1 MTRGALVPC
10 HPPRSQHLSAM
21 CHPRGPTWLL
31 RLLTSS
37 TRGHGRVKTPPPVSL
52 FHKSTP
58 YRPAGRVAAF
68 PASRVLRHLLTSGPA
83 AVKARRDLGIC
94 HPPAL
99 PGWLQGRRSGT
110 LNQTTVTVNNVCHRL
125 GMGHKNQINDGH
137 YSGDCDYDNENNKG
151 DHHYDHDD
159 NDNTVM
165 MNYNE

>member
-1 MTRGALVPC
+1 
-10 HPPRSQHLSAM
+10 M

-52 FHKSTP
+52 SVTNP
-58 YRPAGRVAAF
+58 LLTGRPAARLGALSG
-68 PASRVLRHLLTSGPA
+68 PCVLRHLLTSGPV
-83 AVKARRDLGIC
+83 AVEPDRDSDSC
-94 HPPAL
+94 RHAAL
-99 PGWLQGRRSGT
+99 PGWLQARQSGT

>member
-1 MTRGALVPC
+1 MKQID
-10 HPPRSQHLSAM
+10 PRSLGTLSPSVVPASV
-21 CHPRGPTWLL
+21 CNVSPRGPTWLL

-37 TRGHGRVKTPPPVSL
+37 TRGHGRVKNSPHGSVL
-52 FHKSTP
+52 FAT
-58 YRPAGRVAAF
+58 
-68 PASRVLRHLLTSGPA
+68 PASLRRLLTSGPGAVEPGRGLLVA
-83 AVKARRDLGIC
+83 ATT
-94 HPPAL
+94 L
-99 PGWLQGRRSGT
+99 PHLDGCRGRQSGT

-125 GMGHKNQINDGH
+125 RMDHKNQINDGH

>member
-1 MTRGALVPC
+1 
-10 HPPRSQHLSAM
+10 M

-37 TRGHGRVKTPPPVSL
+37 VRGHGRVKTPPPVSL
-52 FHKSTP
+52 RHKSTP
-58 YRPAGRVAAF
+58 YRPADQRGAF
-68 PASRVLRHLLTSGPA
+68 PGPRVLRHLLPSWSG
-83 AVKARRDLGIC
+83 RDLGSC
-94 HPPAL
+94 HRTAL
-99 PGWLQGRRSGT
+99 PGWLQGRQSGT
-110 LNQTTVTVNNVCHRL
+110 LNQTTVTVNNVCHHL

>member
-1 MTRGALVPC
+1 
-10 HPPRSQHLSAM
+10 M
-21 CHPRGPTWLL
+21 CHPQGPTWLL

-37 TRGHGRVKTPPPVSL
+37 ARGHGRVKTPLPGSPLSPPPS
-52 FHKSTP
+52 FCHKSTLSAP
-58 YRPAGRVAAF
+58 TGRG
-68 PASRVLRHLLTSGPA
+68 PGRLSASSGSLVLRHLLTSGRDA
-83 AVKARRDLGIC
+83 AESGRDGGTEEAATK
-94 HPPAL
+94 PGL
-99 PGWLQGRRSGT
+99 PGRLQGRQSGT

-125 GMGHKNQINDGH
+125 GMGHKNQINDSH